1 MSHHIR
7 RVSQEPM
14 LSMGRMKPSASS
26 TSARTLSSRRGF
38 IMLGLALLAGFGP
51 FSMLSFAQEKNAG
64 PRPYIPQAAKF
75 PAGATYV
82 RPDGTIYI
90 TGNDLVQPLIEK
102 LNELF
107 IKTHP
112 GFKFS
117 LHMMSS
123 AEAISGITSG
133 KSAIGPIA
141 RDATFWDK
149 EAFVS
154 VYGYQP
160 TDVQIGWDNT
170 PDAGHYPPGKFPP
183 AVWVNVRNPMSAL
196 DLDQVTSIFTQG
208 SPKGD
213 ITRWGQVAF
222 HEANLGNNGGD
233 YAKREIHVY
242 LPFLRG
248 LPVVSTTRMRLG
260 GYPWTARAEYLPSP
274 EDVVNAVAN
283 DPFGIGF
290 IGWFPTDE
298 GWDRSVDLSP
308 KVRLLPLSET
318 PDSRISRGVPGDLYP
333 LTGGI
338 HLMVN
343 RAPGKLLEPW
353 IREYLR
359 LALSKEGQD
368 IIASMTASDGFIPL
382 DPQDVPAELQKLD

>member
-1 MSHHIR
+1 MKSNHSSPAGAPMRCGR
-7 RVSQEPM
+7 RD
-14 LSMGRMKPSASS
+14 GIA
-26 TSARTLSSRRGF
+26 
-38 IMLGLALLAGFGP
+38 LGLAMLISFGRWP
-51 FSMLSFAQEKNAG
+51 MQSLAQEKIAG
-64 PRPYIPQAAKF
+64 PRPYVAQAVKF
-75 PAGATYV
+75 PVGATYI

-102 LNELF
+102 FNDLF

-141 RDATFWDK
+141 RDATWWDK

-154 VYGYQP
+154 IYGYQP
-160 TDVQIGWDNT
+160 TDIQIGWDNT
-170 PDAGHYPPGKFPP
+170 PDADHYPPGKFPP
-183 AVWVNVRNPMSAL
+183 AIWVNVRNPMSAL

-213 ITRWGQVAF
+213 ITRWGQIAF
-222 HEANLGNNGGD
+222 HEANLGNNGAD

-260 GYPWTARAEYLPSP
+260 GYPWTARAEYLPSI
-274 EDVVNAVAN
+274 EDVMNAVAN

-318 PDSRISRGVPGDLYP
+318 QDTGFRAAAPAIS
-333 LTGGI
+333 I
-338 HLMVN
+338 
-343 RAPGKLLEPW
+343 
-353 IREYLR
+353 
-359 LALSKEGQD
+359 LS
-368 IIASMTASDGFIPL
+368 
-382 DPQDVPAELQKLD
+382 PAAFT